1 MAYLNLYLTTGQTL
15 SKEDVVST
23 GLLFNKKFPVKW
35 TDASMPT
42 LENLLCN
49 LVKYEN
55 KPVLYEQ
62 RAKPN
67 VMARYNPM
75 GLGHK
80 KLIDKKSGVLWK
92 LVAMKLIKQTMG
104 VNPYFLKEDEALK
117 TSEIK
122 STSGAIEFAKLLG
135 ITKEKI
141 YEVEGT
147 HHVILKKP
155 RPSNTVV
162 DYKDSKLTQYIEDLM
177 SEYCNYLANTNIKVD
192 GEKFTDIKLR
202 RTFRDVDGD
211 ASFKYGGRSGGYWME
226 LKEPKRERITLDQ
239 KKVVRLDYKSSQI
252 NVIYAW
258 KDNHNM
264 LDEDQYSIQGYNRK
278 LSKQMHIMMLN
289 NSTSKKSTFA
299 FMGWLQN
306 PKNRKLY
313 YLNKE
318 FQKNPFNLFLLQK
331 KIRQK
336 HPTVAHLFYNPK
348 VGLNVQFL
356 ESALIFEIA
365 VQLCRRG
372 IPALTV
378 HDEIIV
384 PRRDEDEAKMVMYST
399 YIDRKL
405 YKALF

>member
-15 SKEDVVST
+15 NKEDVIST
-23 GLLFNKKFPVKW
+23 GLMFNRKFPTKW

-42 LENLLCN
+42 FENLLCN
-49 LVKYEN
+49 LVRYEN
-55 KPVLYEQ
+55 QAVLYEQ

-80 KLIDKKSGVLWK
+80 KLIDKNSGVLWK
-92 LVAMKLIKQTMG
+92 LVRMKLVKQKMG
-104 VNPYFLKEDEALK
+104 INPYFLKEDEEPA
-117 TSEIK
+117 TSEFK
-122 STSGAIEFAKLLG
+122 STKGVIEFAKLLG

-147 HHVILKKP
+147 HHIILKKQK
-155 RPSNTVV
+155 SNTLV
-162 DYKDSKLTQYIEDLM
+162 DYKDSKLTQHLEDLM
-177 SEYCNYLANTNIKVD
+177 SEYCNFLAKTNIKVD
-192 GEKFTDIKLR
+192 GERFKNIKLR
-202 RTFRDVDGD
+202 RTFRDMDGD
-211 ASFKYGGRSGGYWME
+211 ASFKYVGRSGGYWME
-226 LKEPKRERITLDQ
+226 LKEPKRKRITLDQ
-239 KKVVRLDYKSSQI
+239 KKVVSLDYKSSQM

-264 LDEDQYSIQGYNRK
+264 LDVDQYSIQGYNRK

-289 NSTSKKSTFA
+289 NSTSKKSAFA

-306 PKNRKLY
+306 PKNRKNY

-318 FQKNPFNLFLLQK
+318 FQKEPFNLYKLQK
-331 KIRQK
+331 LIRQK
-336 HPTVAHLFYNPK
+336 HQSVAHVFYRPK
-348 VGLNVQFL
+348 IGLNVQYL
-356 ESALIFEIA
+356 ESCLIFEVA
-365 VQLCRRG
+365 VQLFRRG

-384 PRRDEDEAKMVMYST
+384 PRNDEGEAREVMYST
-399 YIDRKL
+399 YIDKKL
-405 YKALF
+405 YKAEF

>member
-15 SKEDVVST
+15 NKEDVIST
-23 GLLFNKKFPVKW
+23 GQMFNRKFPTKW

-42 LENLLCN
+42 FENLLCN

-55 KPVLYEQ
+55 QSVLYEQ

-67 VMARYNPM
+67 VIPRYNPM

-80 KLIDKKSGVLWK
+80 KLIDKNSGVLWK
-92 LVAMKLIKQTMG
+92 LVRMKLVKQKMG
-104 VNPYFLKEDEALK
+104 INPYFLKEDEEPA
-117 TSEIK
+117 TSEFK
-122 STSGAIEFAKLLG
+122 STKGVIEFAKLLG

-155 RPSNTVV
+155 KPSQTVV
-162 DYKDSKLTQYIEDLM
+162 NYKDSKLTQHLEDLM
-177 SEYCNYLANTNIKVD
+177 SEYCNFLAKINIKVD
-192 GEKFTDIKLR
+192 GERFKNIKLR
-202 RTFRDVDGD
+202 RTFRDMDGD

-226 LKEPKRERITLDQ
+226 LEEPKRKRITLDQ
-239 KKVVRLDYKSSQI
+239 KKVVSLDYKSSQM

-264 LDEDQYSIQGYNRK
+264 LDVDQYSIQGYNRK

-289 NSTSKKSTFA
+289 NSTSKKSAFA

-306 PKNRKLY
+306 ERKNY

-318 FQKNPFNLFLLQK
+318 FQKNPFDLYALQK

-336 HPTVAHLFYNPK
+336 HPTIAHIFYQPK
-348 VGLNVQFL
+348 IGLNVQYL
-356 ESALIFEIA
+356 ESCLIFEVA
-365 VQLCRRG
+365 LQLCRRG

-384 PRRDEDEAKMVMYST
+384 PRNDEGEAREVMYST
-399 YIDRKL
+399 YIDKKL

>member
-1 MAYLNLYLTTGQTL
+1 MAYINLYLTTGQTL
-15 SKEDVVST
+15 NKEDVIST
-23 GLLFNKKFPVKW
+23 GLMFNRKFPTKW

-49 LVKYEN
+49 LVRYEN
-55 KPVLYEQ
+55 QAVLYEQ

-80 KLIDKKSGVLWK
+80 KLIDKNSGVLWK
-92 LVAMKLIKQTMG
+92 LVGMRLVKQKMG
-104 VNPYFLKEDEALK
+104 INPYFLKEDEEPA
-117 TSEIK
+117 TSEFK
-122 STSGAIEFAKLLG
+122 STKGVIEFAKLLG

-155 RPSNTVV
+155 KPSQTVV
-162 DYKDSKLTQYIEDLM
+162 DYKDSKLTQHLEDLM
-177 SEYCNYLANTNIKVD
+177 SEYCKYLTDTVIKVD
-192 GEKFTDIKLR
+192 GERYKEIKLR
-202 RTFRDVDGD
+202 RTFRDMDGD
-211 ASFKYGGRSGGYWME
+211 ASFKYVGRSGGYWME
-226 LKEPKRERITLDQ
+226 VKEPKRKLITLNQ
-239 KKVVRLDYKSSQI
+239 KKVVSLDYKSSQM

-258 KDNHNM
+258 KNKHNM
-264 LDEDQYSIQGYNRK
+264 LDEDQYSLPGYNRK
-278 LSKQMHIMMLN
+278 LSKQMHIMMMN
-289 NSTSKKSTFA
+289 NSTSRKSTFA

-306 PKNRKLY
+306 ERKNY

-318 FQKNPFNLFLLQK
+318 FQKNPFNLYTLQK

-336 HPTVAHLFYNPK
+336 HPTIAHIFYQPK
-348 VGLNVQFL
+348 IGLNVQYL
-356 ESALIFEIA
+356 ESCLIFEVA
-365 VQLCRRG
+365 LQLCRRG

-384 PRRDEDEAKMVMYST
+384 PKSDEGEAQEVMYSIH
-399 YIDRKL
+399 IDRKL